1 MTALLC
7 VAFKQVDAADKALME
22 LQILQADGRAELA
35 DACIVK
41 RTAAGDMHLKQ
52 AVDLVGGGT
61 VGGGVLGAVC
71 GSLVG
76 LLFLSPLTG
85 MLVGAGVGAVTGA
98 ISGALSDYGIDD
110 RFVEALGRT
119 LTPGSS
125 ALFVL
130 ARRIDADEML
140 ARLERYRPIVLPA
153 SPGDERRRRRGGQR
167 S

>member
-7 VAFKQVDAADKALME
+7 VAFEQVDAADKALIE
-22 LQILQADGRAELA
+22 LQILQADGFAELA
-35 DACIVK
+35 DACVV
-41 RTAAGDMHLKQ
+41 RRNPAGDMHLKQ
-52 AVDLVGGGT
+52 SVDLVGGGT
-61 VGGGVLGAVC
+61 AGGGVLGAVC

-85 MLVGAGVGAVTGA
+85 MLVGAGVGAATGA

-110 RFVEALGRT
+110 GFIEELGRT

-130 ARRIDADEML
+130 THRMDVETMVARM
-140 ARLERYRPIVLPA
+140 ERYRPIVLYA
-153 SPGDERRRRRGGQR
+153 SPGDDRHRRLRAQR